1 MSEIIIKKTK
11 KKTGKKSNIKG
22 VKYYYKYHLEED
34 EEHLERHL
42 QNINNQL
49 EKEKDKDLIKSY
61 QNEINAIYKIIEDRL
76 YQQYNELNS
85 KKTDFEYYPDL
96 LDPNFNEKIYLKK
109 EFNENQITI
118 PSYDI
123 NELADKRC
131 NPTSYNLS
139 NTQILLKNFISNQT
153 PYNGLLLWH
162 GTGVGKTCTAISIAE
177 QFKELIA
184 KENKKIIVLLS
195 PSIKDNFKKQLFN
208 VDKIKDLDYKK
219 IDEINKQTIPQ
230 CTGNSYLEK
239 MDNIVIPNK
248 EFLEKKINRIIN
260 SYYQFAG
267 YDSFANYV
275 TKLEEKAIK
284 GYPEEKH
291 ELLKRK
297 MLHKYFSNTMLIIDE
312 AHHIRLSGSNVTTT
326 NGGKIA
332 PPMIEKVIKA
342 SDNLKLLLLTATPM
356 YNSQYEIL
364 WLLNLLLQNDKR
376 PTIQTND
383 IFDNEG
389 NLREKGIQ
397 TSKQKS
403 TGYISYLRAENPYA
417 FPFRLYPSVN
427 QDKRLLT
434 NDKIPIFNMKNKI
447 LPDEYKLKYLE
458 LISSNMSEFQYQIY
472 KKSVSSLLDDKINEE
487 DEDTESQE
495 NDIEDEEKD
504 KGYSEIEK
512 GLQTSNIIFPNISL
526 LNEDIN
532 EIDNPNYFYGSR
544 GFNNVFNSK
553 LTKQG
558 RTFSYKDEI
567 LNNFGPF
574 LISSSLNKDDV
585 YQFTLKDFS
594 TKMDSIIEY
603 INNSKG
609 IVYIYSQFITSGVL
623 PLALALE
630 QNGFK
635 KYGDSRNQLLN
646 IPDKYKP
653 EPISYEGKLKS
664 EYQNPADFK
673 QANYILITGR
683 DDISKNN
690 DLEVY
695 NSTLSNNKYGE
706 EIKVILGSPVAG
718 EGLDMK
724 RLREIHIL
732 EPWFHLNRLE
742 QVIGRG
748 IRNCSHQDLP
758 LSERNCTIYMHVSNH
773 CDKPEYIQDINKETI
788 DIRVYRKA
796 EYKTI
801 QISKIEEQLKKN
813 AIDCLLNKK
822 GNIFLPEEWNQQI
835 EIETSQKIVTT
846 YTIGDKPY
854 SRLCNYKENCDYQ
867 CYSETDRLYQQPLN
881 YDTYD
886 IDFATNKLK
895 QIISYITQLYKK
907 DFIFN
912 LKDIVEYVNDKME
925 TEEIYI
931 YQAIDDMIHYQDKY
945 TVIDR
950 YDREGYVI
958 YRGGYY
964 IFQPKEIKNQNIPLY
979 YRNKPLFTKKKR
991 VPLIDNYQIRRAK
1004 EIKKTQKMQ
1013 YETKIYSYQSVMID
1027 LEKHIKRNIN
1037 ILKDDDFWVNVIK
1050 DEYPILHKILIDF
1063 FIDRINIKEKTT
1075 LLTYLFN
1082 KIKMNLLD
1090 DTKIKDILN
1099 DEEFLIFQSL
1109 KYYFLINNVDLQK
1122 KPLKKSPDYI
1132 IGFRIMDTN
1141 DNEIYYYLLDD
1152 KLTKYIKKDRF
1163 ITLENK
1169 YKQQVEIDKENTI
1182 FGYMDKVKQ
1191 RDQYLFKL
1199 VNKINKETIKKK
1211 KITGAVCS
1219 QMNSKDSIGKLI
1231 NIIFN
1236 KTKYEKKN
1244 LVNYGKVKSANKQEI
1259 CHYLELLLRYN
1270 QIKNINNKTWFY
1282 RDSQKYN

>member
-11 KKTGKKSNIKG
+11 KKKENKKIND
-22 VKYYYKYHLEED
+22 VKYYYKYHLKED

-42 QNINNQL
+42 QNINDKL
-49 EKEKDKDLIKSY
+49 ETEKDIYLMKSY
-61 QNEINAIYKIIEDRL
+61 QNEINAIYKIIEERL
-76 YQQYNELNS
+76 YLQYQTTSE
-85 KKTDFEYYPDL
+85 KETDFEYYPDL
-96 LDPNFNEKIYLKK
+96 IDPNFNKKIYLKK
-109 EFNENQITI
+109 EFNENQINTTEH
-118 PSYDI
+118 DI
-123 NELADKRC
+123 NELSSKRC
-131 NPTSYNLS
+131 NPTVFNLS
-139 NTQILLKNFISNQT
+139 NTQVLLKNFISNNT

-177 QFKELIA
+177 QFKETIA

-208 VDKIKDLDYKK
+208 VDKINNLNYKK
-219 IDEINKQTIPQ
+219 IDEINKQKLPQ

-239 MDNIVIPNK
+239 IDNIMIPDK
-248 EFLEKKINRIIN
+248 DFLEKKINRVIN

-267 YDSFANYV
+267 YDSFSNYV
-275 TKLEEKAIK
+275 IKLEEKAIK
-284 GYPEEKH
+284 GYPKEKH
-291 ELLKRK
+291 EGLKNK
-297 MLHKYFSNTMLIIDE
+297 MLNKVFSNTMLIIDE
-312 AHHIRLSGSNVTTT
+312 AHHIRLSGSNVSTTT
-326 NGGKIA
+326 GGKLA
-332 PPMIEKVIKA
+332 PPIIEKVIKT

-376 PTIQTND
+376 PTIQLSD
-383 IFDNEG
+383 IFDKEG
-389 NLREKGIQ
+389 KLTDKGIR
-397 TSKQKS
+397 TLKQKS
-403 TGYISYLRAENPYA
+403 TGYISYLRGENPYS
-417 FPFRLYPSVN
+417 FPFRLYPSIN

-434 NDKIPIFNMKNKI
+434 NAQIPIFNMNNKLI
-447 LPDEYKLKYLE
+447 ASEHKLKYLE
-458 LISSNMSEFQYQIY
+458 LISSNMSEYQYQVY
-472 KKSVSSLLDDKINEE
+472 KKSVSILLDIDEE
-487 DEDTESQE
+487 DEESGSQE
-495 NDIEDEEKD
+495 NIEEEKE
-504 KGYSEIEK
+504 KGYSGIER
-512 GLQTSNIIFPNISL
+512 GLQTSNIIFPNTSL
-526 LNEDIN
+526 LNGDI
-532 EIDNPNYFYGSR
+532 ENPSNFYGSR
-544 GFNNVFNSK
+544 GFYNAFDSK

-558 RTFSYKDEI
+558 RTFSYKKDI
-567 LNNFGPF
+567 LDKFGPF
-574 LISSSLNKDDV
+574 LISSSINEYNKENTQNDIHR
-585 YQFTLKDFS
+585 FTLKDFS
-594 TKMDSIIEY
+594 TKLNSIIEY
-603 INNSKG
+603 INNAKG

-623 PLALALE
+623 SLALALE

-635 KYGDSRNQLLN
+635 KYGDPKDQLLN

-664 EYQNPADFK
+664 EYQNPSIFK

-683 DDISKNN
+683 EDISKNN
-690 DLEVY
+690 DLEIY
-695 NSTLSNNKYGE
+695 NSTLSTNKYGE

-758 LSERNCTIYMHVSNH
+758 LIERNCCIYMHVSNH
-773 CDKPEYIQDINKETI
+773 CDKPEYIKDANKETI

-822 GNIFLPEEWNQQI
+822 GNTFLPEEWKQTI
-835 EIETSQKIVTT
+835 DIETSQKILTK
-846 YTIGDKPY
+846 YTVGDKPY
-854 SRLCNYKENCDYQ
+854 SRLCNYNKDCEYK
-867 CYSETDRLYQQPLN
+867 CYSETDDLYKKSLN

-886 IDFATNKLK
+886 IDFATNKIK
-895 QIISYITQLYKK
+895 DITSHIHKLYRV
-907 DFIFN
+907 DFIYS
-912 LKDIVEYVNDKME
+912 LKDIVDYINLQMK
-925 TEEIYI
+925 TEEMYI
-931 YQAIDDMIHYQDKY
+931 YQALNNMIHYPEKYILKDK
-945 TVIDR
+945 
-950 YDREGYVI
+950 YDREGYLI

-991 VPLIDNYQIRRAK
+991 IPLINNYQIMRAK
-1004 EIKKTQKMQ
+1004 EIQKTQQLQ
-1013 YETKIYSYQSVMID
+1013 YDTKIHSYQNIIID
-1027 LEKHIKRNIN
+1027 LEKHIKRNN
-1037 ILKDDDFWVNVIK
+1037 TILENDDFWINVIK
-1050 DEYPILHKILIDF
+1050 DEYHILHKILIDF
-1063 FIDRINIKEKTT
+1063 FLDRIDIKDKTI
-1075 LLTYLFN
+1075 LLTHIFN

-1090 DTKIKDILN
+1090 DTQIKDLLN
-1099 DEEFLIFQSL
+1099 DTEFLIYKSL
-1109 KYYFLINNVDLQK
+1109 KYYFLIQNKDLK
-1122 KPLKKSPDYI
+1122 KKLLKKSPDYI
-1132 IGFRIMDTN
+1132 IGFRIMDYN
-1141 DNEIYYYLLDD
+1141 DKEIYYYLVDD
-1152 KLTKYIKKDRF
+1152 KLTKYIKEDKF

-1169 YKQQVEIDKENTI
+1169 YKQMEIDKENNI
-1182 FGYMDKVKQ
+1182 FGYMNKVDK

-1199 VNKINKETIKKK
+1199 VNKTNKETIKKK

-1231 NIIFN
+1231 NIIFH

-1244 LVNYGKVKSANKQEI
+1244 LVNYGKVKPSNKQEI

-1282 RDSQKYN
+1282 RSLQKYN